1 MYSGFPT
8 LLPYAAAT
16 LSGSDVACAGAPLV
30 LPGAGFFLV
39 LRRLSEALHVGIQY
53 HI

>member
-1 MYSGFPT
+1 MYSGFRT

-30 LPGAGFFLV
+30 LPGAGFFSCAPASV
-39 LRRLSEALHVGIQY
+39 RGVACRDSVPH
-53 HI
+53 